1 MITPLNNQIG
11 KALVEIGKALGKAI
25 VAGVGLELARAAT
38 GHVKRI
44 VGPKDKDDIDDDD
57 TPKKK
62 PAKKKQTPDVVVD
75 AIDSDEVIRIRKENE
90 ALRAELE
97 ALRAARTIDP
107 PASGT

>member
-25 VAGVGLELARAAT
+25 VAGIGLELARAAT

-44 VGPKDKDDIDDDD
+44 VGPKDKNKDDADDED

-62 PAKKKQTPDVVVD
+62 PAKKKADVVVD

-107 PASGT
+107 PASGS